1 MTLNSRNRLMKA
13 ISIISFS
20 QLFVFAALFI
30 YRIVSDNSLQFEFP
44 TLSLGEINARTVLHA
59 AFQPYSYASLAAI
72 AILALYTPAVSTA
85 LRYVFEK
92 TQSPEIL
99 YYMGFLTGCMVEIY
113 RLCIPLFN
121 LWGGYSDFLIFTGKL
136 VLAGRILAGMSLL
149 FSAIFSSDDKI
160 QEADKNIVIA
170 IAISVALATSTAVDT
185 RTILPSI
192 MVQTSYHSVLLFVR
206 IFLAVMTAVAFML
219 AGKIKTMISYMLLF
233 AGYMCLTL
241 SDSIFLTALGL
252 ILFGIGTKVYLQQ
265 LHNYYLWK

>member
-1 MTLNSRNRLMKA
+1 MKA
-13 ISIISFS
+13 LSIVSFS
-20 QLFVFAALFI
+20 QLIVFVALFV
-30 YRIVSDNSLQFEFP
+30 YRLVAEHTIQFEFS
-44 TLSLGEINARTVLHA
+44 TLEISEITASSVMKA

-72 AILALYTPAVSTA
+72 ATLALYTPVVSTVV
-85 LRYVFEK
+85 RYVFEK

-99 YYMGFLTGCMVEIY
+99 YFTGFLTGCMVETF

-121 LWGGYSDFLIFTGKL
+121 LWGGYSDFIIFTGKL

-160 QEADKNIVIA
+160 QEADKNLVIA
-170 IAISVALATSTAVDT
+170 IAISVALAAATAVDT

-192 MVQTSYHSVLLFVR
+192 MVQTSYHSILMFVR
-206 IFLAVMTAVAFML
+206 IFLAVMTALAFML
-219 AGKIKTMISYMLLF
+219 SGKIKTMISYILLF

-241 SDSIFLTALGL
+241 SDTLFLTALGL
-252 ILFGIGTKVYLQQ
+252 LLFGIGTKVYLQQ